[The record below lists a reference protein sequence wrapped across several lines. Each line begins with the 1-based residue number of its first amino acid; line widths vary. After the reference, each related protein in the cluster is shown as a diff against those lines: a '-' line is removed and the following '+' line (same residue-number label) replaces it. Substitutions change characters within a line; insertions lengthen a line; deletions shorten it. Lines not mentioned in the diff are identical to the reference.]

1 MLDGKANGRSQ
12 RFLSIHS
19 VASSLEKP
27 LLAGQS
33 RLGHHESVTDICHRR
48 MLKKILAARPPEIL
62 VKHGRF
68 SSQFESTQ
76 EHLNAAMLP
85 RTFRKVEMLWTVNII
100 SS

>member
-33 RLGHHESVTDICHRR
+33 RLGHHESVTD
-48 MLKKILAARPPEIL
+48 
-62 VKHGRF
+62 V
-68 SSQFESTQ
+68 
-76 EHLNAAMLP
+76 HLPQTNA
-85 RTFRKVEMLWTVNII
+85 
-100 SS
+100 

>member
-33 RLGHHESVTDICHRR
+33 RLSGHHENVADICHRR
-48 MLKKILAARPPEIL
+48 VITKILAARPPEMWP
-62 VKHGRF
+62 F
-68 SSQFESTQ
+68 S
-76 EHLNAAMLP
+76 
-85 RTFRKVEMLWTVNII
+85 TFLLKKLEYHK
-100 SS
+100 S

>member
-33 RLGHHESVTDICHRR
+33 RLGGHHESVTDICHRR
-48 MLKKILAARPPEIL
+48 MVTKLLVARPPEMWP
-62 VKHGRF
+62 F
-68 SSQFESTQ
+68 S
-76 EHLNAAMLP
+76 
-85 RTFRKVEMLWTVNII
+85 TFSDEKTTISKVLGCFQDL
-100 SS
+100 